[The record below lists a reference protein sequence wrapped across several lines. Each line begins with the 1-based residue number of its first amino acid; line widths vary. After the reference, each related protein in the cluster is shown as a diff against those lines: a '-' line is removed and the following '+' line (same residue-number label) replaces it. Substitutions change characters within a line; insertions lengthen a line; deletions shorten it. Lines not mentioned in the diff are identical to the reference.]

1 VQGTLERNGRCK
13 DLTLCA
19 PRVQTADYGV
29 IMAVMAKSWT
39 DERLE
44 ERFDRIDQRFDEVDR
59 RFEQVDRR
67 FDEVE
72 RHFEQRFGS
81 IESDFRELRGEMNKR
96 FDAMQRLIIQMLVTL
111 IVGFAGVIATLA
123 TQL

>member
-1 VQGTLERNGRCK
+1 M
-13 DLTLCA
+13 DLMT
-19 PRVQTADYGV
+19 
-29 IMAVMAKSWT
+29 KSWT

-44 ERFDRIDQRFDEVDR
+44 ERFDRIDDRFDGVG
-59 RFEQVDRR
+59 RR
-67 FDEVE
+67 FDGVDL
-72 RHFEQRFGS
+72 RFEAVDHRFDRVDT
-81 IESDFRELRGEMNKR
+81 EFRELRGEMNNR